1 MTLPGYTAELTLY
14 RSTQAYRLSV
24 ASERSTERVQ
34 PALNPL
40 ANPLGI
46 ISLPGDR
53 VGDVLSGD
61 NYNRCGCWDAYLD
74 CTYKCEFIDSRPFG
88 ECMPNCR
95 TSLANCY
102 AYCSFQRIITLPPG
116 VVGRLGP

>member
-1 MTLPGYTAELTLY
+1 MTLPGYTAEVTLY

-24 ASERSTERVQ
+24 ASGGSTERVQ

-40 ANPLGI
+40 TI
-46 ISLPGDR
+46 ISLPGDS

-74 CTYKCEFIDSRPFG
+74 CTYKCEFTDSRPFG